1 MQNKWE
7 ACPVCRDPAGGSP
20 QLGLAWGLLEAED
33 LPKATCSLVPLFI
46 HMKGK
51 KTPHPKNQTN
61 PQIRKPTKQKNQV
74 KITLQGGKCLISW
87 AGNIKEGQKGP
98 PPLGQWV
105 PRYGASRQFPTSS
118 WMAKALPRAWGGQGH
133 PAPTRLSLWA
143 LKHHSTPKVV
153 AKGKGT

>member
-1 MQNKWE
+1 MPGRGGEQ
-7 ACPVCRDPAGGSP
+7 PAAGAGMGAPRSRRP
-20 QLGLAWGLLEAED
+20 TKSHLF
-33 LPKATCSLVPLFI
+33 PSATFYTNER
-46 HMKGK
+46 KK
-51 KTPHPKNQTN
+51 KTTPKKTNKPTNQKTNQT
-61 PQIRKPTKQKNQV
+61 KNQV
-74 KITLQGGKCLISW
+74 KITLQGGKRLISW

-118 WMAKALPRAWGGQGH
+118 WMAKALRRAWGGQGH

-153 AKGKGT
+153 VKGKST